1 MIEAIVLAAGQGE
14 RLGAIKPLV
23 SIDGEPALIR
33 VIRAIRKAG
42 VEAIIVVLGHAAETV
57 QAQVDLTNCRV
68 ILNPRYENGMAG
80 SLIRGIESVSPAAQ
94 GVLIFHAD
102 MPTVRAETIRAVIQR
117 AKQGTRIAAPSYEAQ
132 RGFPVYLHRSCLQEL
147 MPTLTGDVGARRYI
161 SSHAE
166 ELVLVEV
173 DDPGAIRDIDRPED
187 LGEKE
192 DKYEPAIL
200 EG

>member
-1 MIEAIVLAAGQGE
+1 MIEAIVLAAGKGE
-14 RLGAIKPLV
+14 RLGTIKPLV

-33 VIRAIRKAG
+33 VIRTIRKAG
-42 VEAIIVVLGHAAETV
+42 VEQIIVVLGHAAETV
-57 QAQVDLTNCRV
+57 QAQVDLTDCRV
-68 ILNPRYENGMAG
+68 ILNPRHETGMAS
-80 SLIRGIESVSPAAQ
+80 SLILGIESVSPAAQ

-117 AKQGTRIAAPSYEAQ
+117 AKQGARIAAPSRRGQ
-132 RGFPVYLHRSCLQEL
+132 RGFPVFLHRSCFQEL
-147 MPTLTGDVGARRYI
+147 LPTLTGDVGARRYI

-173 DDPGAIRDIDRPED
+173 DDQGAIRDIDRPED
-187 LGEKE
+187 LGKKE
-192 DKYEPAIL
+192 EKYEPAIL